1 MRRRNWF
8 PRLPAALVAAAVLAG
23 CATPPA
29 VDRDIAR
36 AMADAKTL
44 PSGVDGMRIEGEKLA
59 RAPFL
64 TGNAVTLLKNGT
76 PTYEAMRVAI
86 GGAKTRI
93 DMESYEFD
101 GAEGGKFAD
110 LLLSKRAEGVEVA
123 LIYDSWGSMDT
134 SRALFDR
141 LRDGG
146 VHVVEYHPLAPTP
159 SLPFD
164 VNQRDHRKLLVVD
177 GTIAITGGVNVSDVY
192 ENHRRAPDAEADP
205 DTVSWRDTDVRIEGP
220 VVGQFEAMFFKTW
233 QAEKGDPLAVPP
245 PPPAAVP
252 GPHDGALVQAIDGA
266 PDDDHP
272 LIYRT
277 LMVAFALARSSVHLT
292 TGFFVPPPD
301 METALE
307 DAARRGVEVE
317 IVVPALTD
325 SDESLAAGR
334 AKYADL
340 MTAGVRIFE
349 RQRATLHAKTAVI
362 DGTWSTVGSSNLDWR
377 SVVFNNE
384 IDAVII
390 DPGFG
395 AAMEA
400 MFADDLARSV
410 RIDPAA
416 WDRRPL
422 GERLRELKATLME
435 RLL

>member
-1 MRRRNWF
+1 MRRRSPIPQF
-8 PRLPAALVAAAVLAG
+8 LVAGALLAG

-36 AMADAKTL
+36 AMDDARAL
-44 PSGVDGMRIEGEKLA
+44 PSGIDGMRIEGEKLA

-64 TGNAVTLLKNGT
+64 TGNSVTLLKNGT
-76 PTYEAMRVAI
+76 PTYDAMREAI
-86 GGAKTRI
+86 SAAKTRI
-93 DMESYEFD
+93 DMESYEID
-101 GAEGGKFAD
+101 ETEGGKFAD

-123 LIYDSWGSMDT
+123 LIYDAWGSMDT
-134 SRALFDR
+134 SGALFDR
-141 LRDGG
+141 LRQGG
-146 VHVVEYHPLAPTP
+146 VHVVEYHPLVPTP

-164 VNQRDHRKLLVVD
+164 VNQRDHRKLLVLD

-192 ENHRRAPDAEADP
+192 EIHHRAHSDQADP
-205 DTVSWRDTDVRIEGP
+205 DKVSWRDTDVRIEGP
-220 VVGQFEAMFFKTW
+220 VVGQFEAMFLKTW
-233 QAEKGDPLAVPP
+233 QEEKGDPLTPP
-245 PPPAAVP
+245 PPPPVTTQ

-277 LMVAFALARSSVHLT
+277 LMVAIALARSSVHLT

-301 METALE
+301 MEDALE
-307 DAARRGVEVE
+307 AAAERGVDVE

-340 MTAGVRIFE
+340 LAAGVQIYE
-349 RQRATLHAKTAVI
+349 RQGATLHAKTAVI
-362 DGTWSTVGSSNLDWR
+362 DGAWSAIGSSNLDWR
-377 SVVFNNE
+377 SVVFNKE

-395 AAMEA
+395 GVMEA
-400 MFADDLARSV
+400 MFAEDRTRSA
-410 RIDPAA
+410 RIDAAA

-422 GERLRELKATLME
+422 SERLREWKATLLE